1 MFLDSIEITDGRY
14 KCIEEIMKK
23 IDSCAKVLDV
33 GCGKGRYLKELVKTH
48 STVKYYA
55 VDISLE
61 VMKFFEI
68 PGVEKKQ
75 GNLTN
80 IPYENN
86 KFDFTYS
93 CEALEHA
100 VDISSAIREMC
111 RVTKSGG
118 YVAVIDKN
126 KDMLGYYD
134 IEEWEQWFDEN
145 ELKQELLKYCSD
157 VIVKKNINFDDK
169 PANGLF
175 YCWIGKIK

>member
-1 MFLDSIEITDGRY
+1 
-14 KCIEEIMKK
+14 MKK

-86 KFDFTYS
+86 KFYIF
-93 CEALEHA
+93 
-100 VDISSAIREMC
+100 M
-111 RVTKSGG
+111 
-118 YVAVIDKN
+118 
-126 KDMLGYYD
+126 
-134 IEEWEQWFDEN
+134 
-145 ELKQELLKYCSD
+145 
-157 VIVKKNINFDDK
+157 
-169 PANGLF
+169 
-175 YCWIGKIK
+175 